1 MSGSLS
7 KLKRKVILLIF
18 VSIFI
23 SCSPV
28 ILLSTWQNWLILS
41 VVASLSCCLLLKL
54 VFHKLIKAVEA
65 LNVGLLNFKDGDFSN
80 QLAYQSDDEFGELCQ
95 LYNETAQQ
103 LRKEKQWLYQR
114 EMMLDKMLQSAPQAL
129 LLINDNGVVVFA
141 NQSAQNLVG
150 SVQALEGLSISQVQD
165 TAPQEITTAISTA
178 QDGLIS
184 ICQGDVDEQ
193 VWHASVGEILLN
205 NQHHNLYIFKQLT
218 RELNRQE
225 VAVWKKVIRV
235 ISHELNNSLG
245 PISSMSH
252 SGKIIATKLDD
263 TRLHRVFST
272 IDERIS
278 HLTEFVQGYGTF
290 AKLPMPI
297 LSTIEIRPLLESIQL
312 QWPSRI
318 QCDVDTLQAD
328 KGQLEQLIINLL
340 KNAHESGSEPDAISL
355 SVQSSNGITKFLF
368 EDAGQGMSEAVLT
381 SALVPFYSTK
391 NSGTGLGLALCREI
405 VEAHNGYI
413 NLSNR
418 ASGGLCVEVGL
429 PN

>member
-1 MSGSLS
+1 M
-7 KLKRKVILLIF
+7 
-18 VSIFI
+18 
-23 SCSPV
+23 
-28 ILLSTWQNWLILS
+28 
-41 VVASLSCCLLLKL
+41 LKL

>member
-1 MSGSLS
+1 MAKALNT
-7 KLKRKVILLIF
+7 LKYKVIGVLFISLFVACSPIIYL
-18 VSIFI
+18 VSIHAW
-23 SCSPV
+23 
-28 ILLSTWQNWLILS
+28 LALSTCSALL
-41 VVASLSCCLLLKL
+41 CCLLMKL
-54 VFHKLIKAVEA
+54 TFNNLIKAINA

-80 QLAYQSDDEFGELCQ
+80 QLAYQKDDEFGQLCR
-95 LYNETAQQ
+95 LYNQTAQQ

-129 LLINDNGVVVFA
+129 LLVNDNGVVVFA
-141 NQSAQNLVG
+141 NQSAQHLLV
-150 SVQALEGLSISQVQD
+150 SQQALEGQSIEQLRT
-165 TAPQEITTAISTA
+165 TAPKEISAAIKNA

-184 ICQGDVDEQ
+184 MRLNESEEQ
-193 VWHASVGEILLN
+193 VWHASVGDILLN
-205 NQHHNLYIFKQLT
+205 NQSHTLYIFKQLT

-252 SGKIIATKLDD
+252 SGKIIADKVDD
-263 TRLHRVFST
+263 ARLHRVFST

-290 AKLPMPI
+290 AKLPIPKVA
-297 LSTIEIRPLLESIQL
+297 TVAIRPLLESIQL
-312 QWPSRI
+312 QWPTQI
-318 QCDVDTLQAD
+318 HCEVETLRAD

-340 KNAHESGSEPDAISL
+340 KNAHESGSDSAAISVTIAR
-355 SVQSSNGITKFLF
+355 SPGITKMFI

-418 ASGGLCVEVGL
+418 PTGGLSVEVGL

>member
-1 MSGSLS
+1 MSGPLS

-54 VFHKLIKAVEA
+54 IFHKLIKAVEA

-80 QLAYQSDDEFGELCQ
+80 QLAYQNEDEFGELCQ

-150 SVQALEGLSISQVQD
+150 SLQALEGLSISQLQD
-165 TAPQEITTAISTA
+165 TAPQEITAAINTA

-184 ICQGDVDEQ
+184 ICQGDADEQ

-252 SGKIIATKLDD
+252 SGKIIATKLED

-297 LSTIEIRPLLESIQL
+297 LTAIEIRPLLESIQL

-328 KGQLEQLIINLL
+328 RGQLEQLIINLL
-340 KNAHESGSEPDAISL
+340 KNAHESGSKSDAITL
-355 SVQSSNGITKFLF
+355 TVQSRNGMTKFLF

-418 ASGGLCVEVGL
+418 SLGGLCVEVGL